1 MASETMIIDIVHVPL
16 TISDLDAV
24 AANIS
29 AQRQMLRPQQQGDHL
44 ENTLVTLDPL
54 SLEGAIVCLY

>member
-1 MASETMIIDIVHVPL
+1 MASEAVIIDIVHVPL
-16 TISDLDAV
+16 TISDLDVV
-24 AANIS
+24 AASLS

-54 SLEGAIVCLY
+54 TLERAIVCLY